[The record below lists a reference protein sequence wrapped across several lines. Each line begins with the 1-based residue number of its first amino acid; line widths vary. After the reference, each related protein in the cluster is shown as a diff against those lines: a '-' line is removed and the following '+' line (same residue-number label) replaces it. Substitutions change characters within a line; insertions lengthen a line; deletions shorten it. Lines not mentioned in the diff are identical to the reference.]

1 MKITVSR
8 KELADALKFVNKAC
22 AVKSQIPIMSGIY
35 LSATESCLE
44 LQATDNT
51 LGIIAKIPANVET
64 EGATVIVGKYFLETI
79 TKLNGDTV
87 TISTGDNLAEIAS
100 EGTKYNL
107 LKMSA
112 EDYPKIQ
119 QEENLQVFTLSQ
131 RKLKNLIRRT
141 YFSADLLKTT
151 SRAIFAGVLFQFGDE
166 NLTLAATNTH
176 RLAVMSENISAPI
189 DELKFIVPAKILQE
203 ISSMLGDS
211 SEIKISY
218 TGKTANFIFENY
230 LVTARLISGQ
240 FPPYERLLNEEKNI
254 FATVEVSEFRKALER
269 VEVIAKETEYQTV
282 ALKFADN
289 ELKISATSPEIGK
302 VEEFISAEISGG
314 ELDIAFNIGYWLD
327 VLKVLDT
334 EKIIIGMTKPLA
346 PAEVKIVGDDS
357 FQYIV
362 TPVRR
367 S

>member
-1 MKITVSR
+1 MLKPDTAKNIGGEIEMRITISR

-22 AVKSQIPIMSGIY
+22 VVKSQIPIMSGIY

-51 LGIIAKIPANVET
+51 LGIIAKIPANVE
-64 EGATVIVGKYFLETI
+64 ENGATVIVGKYFLETI
-79 TKLNGDTV
+79 SKLNGDTV
-87 TISTGDNLAEIAS
+87 TISTGESLAEIAS
-100 EGTKYNL
+100 GGTKYNL

-112 EDYPKIQ
+112 Q
-119 QEENLQVFTLSQ
+119 QEENLHIFTLSQ

-141 YFSADLLKTT
+141 YFSADLSKTT
-151 SRAIFAGVLFQFGDE
+151 SRQIFTGVLFQFGGE

-176 RLAVMSENISAPI
+176 RLAVMSEKISVPV

-203 ISSMLGDS
+203 ISAMLEDG
-211 SEIKISY
+211 EIKISY
-218 TGKTANFIFENY
+218 TGKTANFIFANY
-230 LVTARLISGQ
+230 LVTARVISGE

-254 FATVEVSEFRKALER
+254 FATVEVDEFRKTLER
-269 VEVIAKETEYQTV
+269 VEVIAKESEYQTIT
-282 ALKFADN
+282 LKFASSN
-289 ELKISATSPEIGK
+289 EVGK

-346 PAEVKIVGDDS
+346 PAEVKMVGDDS
-357 FQYIV
+357 FQYII